1 VIAMTMI
8 MSPLWLEL
16 ARRLHA
22 VRGAPSEGMA
32 SLIARIWRDESR
44 LLRVRSGRA
53 VRRGT
58 RMVQSLSNG
67 LDRALRSARQDPERP
82 VVEAAPVPERPAEP
96 GQPP

>member
-1 VIAMTMI
+1 MI

-22 VRGAPSEGMA
+22 LRAAPSEGLA
-32 SLIARIWRDESR
+32 SLVARMWRDEGR
-44 LLRVRSGRA
+44 LFRVRSGRA

-58 RMVQSLSNG
+58 RIVQSLSNG
-67 LDRALRSARQDPERP
+67 LERALRSARQEPGERP
-82 VVEAAPVPERPAEP
+82 IAEPAPLAERPAEP